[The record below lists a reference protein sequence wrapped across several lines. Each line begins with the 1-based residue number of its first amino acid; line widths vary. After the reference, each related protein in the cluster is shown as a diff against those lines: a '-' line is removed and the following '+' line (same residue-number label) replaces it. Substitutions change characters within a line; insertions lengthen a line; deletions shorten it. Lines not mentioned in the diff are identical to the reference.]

1 MRESKRNNLV
11 LIFYF
16 IVSILSLN
24 SFSNKALSQSE
35 FYSDVKQ
42 KELFA
47 NLGDE
52 EISEPFSYRLG
63 PGDVLRIQFY
73 GLPEFSSDY
82 FISPDGKLFLPE
94 IKFITVENMTL
105 KELDKLLHIK
115 YKDYLNN
122 PQINIEI
129 INFRPVRVYVK
140 GEISRPGFYTLS
152 GVIDNNNIKG
162 FKISTEENS
171 LDNQNIPEI
180 LNPSMQ
186 YSSALFPT
194 VFDAIKAS
202 QGVTPYSDLSK
213 VEVIRKVGHMGNE
226 KIKASLNFLELI
238 MEGNQSQNIR
248 VLDGDTI
255 VVSKSKNILKEQIA
269 STLQTNISPDILQVY
284 VSGNVITPGLLY
296 LPSGAGLNQAI
307 AQAGGKKIL
316 SGQVEFLRFNDNL
329 NVDKRKF
336 NFDLKAKKNTY
347 KNPILMNGD
356 LINVKKSL
364 LGSTTAVVGE
374 ITKPILGIYTLFNI
388 IEDF

>member
-336 NFDLKAKKNTY
+336 NFDLEAKKNTY

>member
-1 MRESKRNNLV
+1 
-11 LIFYF
+11 
-16 IVSILSLN
+16 
-24 SFSNKALSQSE
+24 
-35 FYSDVKQ
+35 
-42 KELFA
+42 
-47 NLGDE
+47 
-52 EISEPFSYRLG
+52 
-63 PGDVLRIQFY
+63 
-73 GLPEFSSDY
+73 
-82 FISPDGKLFLPE
+82 
-94 IKFITVENMTL
+94 
-105 KELDKLLHIK
+105 
-115 YKDYLNN
+115 
-122 PQINIEI
+122 
-129 INFRPVRVYVK
+129 
-140 GEISRPGFYTLS
+140 
-152 GVIDNNNIKG
+152 
-162 FKISTEENS
+162 
-171 LDNQNIPEI
+171 
-180 LNPSMQ
+180 
-186 YSSALFPT
+186 
-194 VFDAIKAS
+194 
-202 QGVTPYSDLSK
+202 
-213 VEVIRKVGHMGNE
+213 MGNE